1 LPVSANNDINF
12 GASVFRLGPQEEGE
26 QTMEKLRHF
35 SALLFPVL
43 FVAVALCAK
52 SPKPKVEHKFSCSPK
67 ICKNGAGP
75 LALIQASDGNFYGVT
90 TTSVDG
96 QGKTLEGGTIFSL
109 TPAKKLALLHTFT
122 GGNTSADGS
131 RPNFLMEGVDG
142 DLYGTTSSGG
152 GNFVGVLFRIARDGS
167 GFTVLH
173 AFCQSSGCPD
183 GALPT
188 GLANGPDGNVYGVT
202 FQGGSNDYDCSFVQG
217 CGVFFSITAS
227 TGAFQVL
234 TVLDGSNGFAGPLG
248 LTLASDGNF
257 YGAFGIF
264 DQEPIFKVDTTGVFT
279 LVANLPGLDFP
290 FGVVQGANGD
300 LYGTLEN
307 VEDSDKNALFEVG
320 LDGSNLQVFPELA
333 YGYRLSAPI
342 AASNGNLWSTYSDMT
357 AGTSGI
363 MELSAEDGSLLET
376 LPFTGNFANPTSL
389 LQASDGIF
397 WGNAAGTAD
406 FYPGLVFSLNESL
419 PPR

>member
-1 LPVSANNDINF
+1 MKTPRQF
-12 GASVFRLGPQEEGE
+12 GP
-26 QTMEKLRHF
+26 
-35 SALLFPVL
+35 LLFAIL
-43 FVAVALCAK
+43 FVASALCAK
-52 SPKPKVEHKFSCSPK
+52 TPKPKMEHQFSCSAK

-75 LALIQASDGNFYGVT
+75 VALIQASDGNFYGVT

-96 QGKTLEGGTIFSL
+96 VGKTLAGGTIFSL
-109 TPAKKLALLHTFT
+109 TPAKKLTLLHTFS
-122 GGNTSADGS
+122 GGNPSLDGS
-131 RPNFLMEGVDG
+131 RPNVLIEGADG
-142 DLYGTTSSGG
+142 NLYGTTSSGG
-152 GNFVGVLFRIARDGS
+152 GQFVGVVFRIAKDGS

-202 FQGGSNDYDCSFVQG
+202 FQGGSNDYDCSFVKG

-234 TVLDGSNGFAGPLG
+234 TVLDGNNGFAGPLG
-248 LTLASDGNF
+248 LILASDGNF

-264 DQEPIFKVDTTGVFT
+264 EQEPIFKVGTTGAFT
-279 LVANLPGLDFP
+279 LVANVTGFP

-307 VEDSDKNALFEVG
+307 VDDSDRNALFEVG

-342 AASNGNLWSTYSDMT
+342 AASNGNLWSTYSDIT

-363 MELSAEDGSLLET
+363 MELSAEDGSLLQT
-376 LPFTGNFANPTSL
+376 LPFTGNFFNPTSL
-389 LQASDGIF
+389 IQATDGTL
-397 WGNAAGTAD
+397 WGDAAGATE

>member
-1 LPVSANNDINF
+1 M
-12 GASVFRLGPQEEGE
+12 G
-26 QTMEKLRHF
+26 KLRHF

-43 FVAVALCAK
+43 FVAAALCAK
-52 SPKPKVEHKFSCSPK
+52 SPKPKVEHQFRCGSRT
-67 ICKNGAGP
+67 CKDGAGP
-75 LALIQASDGNFYGVT
+75 AALIQASDGNFYGVT

-96 QGKTLEGGTIFSL
+96 VGKTLQGGTIFSL
-109 TPAKKLALLHTFT
+109 TPAKKLTLLHTFT
-122 GGNTSADGS
+122 GGNISPDGS
-131 RPNFLMEGVDG
+131 RPNVLIEGADG
-142 DLYGTTSSGG
+142 NLYGTTSSGG
-152 GNFVGVLFRIARDGS
+152 GQFVGVVFRIAKDGS

-173 AFCQSSGCPD
+173 AFCQSSSCPD
-183 GALPT
+183 GALPM

-202 FQGGSNDYDCSFVQG
+202 FQGGSNDYDCSSVKG
-217 CGVFFSITAS
+217 CGVFFSILAS

-264 DQEPIFKVDTTGVFT
+264 DQQPIFKVDTAGVFT

-397 WGNAAGTAD
+397 WGNAAGTTD
-406 FYPGLVFSLNESL
+406 FYPGLVFSLNEGL
-419 PPR
+419 PPQ